1 MSSIKEK
8 FNQISPSEFFYSNRD
23 LAGFSNPTRSLYTA
37 VREFVENA
45 LDACDQ
51 KGILPDVHLTIKAVD
66 PAKSDPKP
74 YILTVKDNGPG
85 IDAEH
90 IPLAFGTVLYGS
102 KFGLKQARGM
112 FGLGATMAILYGQIT
127 TNKPVIVK
135 SSVDGT
141 TQDTFELLLDI
152 QKNKPV
158 IVKHTTKNVARK
170 GLSISICLEGDYS
183 KAGNKIRD
191 YVYETSLITP
201 YASITFDDPK
211 EQKFVHA
218 RFVKEIPPPPTIIRP
233 HPHGIDV
240 ERIRRMIVES
250 QFEIPTIDDAMIKKV
265 RKDLGLSAKNPNFT
279 AIMDKAKK
287 KWKTLPRQ
295 VKVVIALMSFLKMDY
310 EKLIKIKI
318 EDIDMPNNKL
328 FYWDFGD
335 SQTKSVDMDPESVY
349 YKQLTNTVQGEPL
362 TTFLTKR
369 FQRIGPTTAVKFAEF
384 AGFKPEK
391 RMGTL
396 SNQELVNLSDALQKF
411 EDFMAPDS
419 SCLAPLGETPLEKGI
434 KKFFNPDF
442 TAVVQRPASAY
453 SGFPFIIE
461 MGIAYGGDI
470 KSGGPHVYRY
480 ANRIPLLYDEGS
492 DVVLKVVNDTDWG
505 RYKVKGEPPFIIVS
519 HICSTRIPYKTAGK
533 ENVADRPEIERELRL
548 GLQFLSRKLSAYMSK
563 RGQADMAKKRANLYA
578 KYIPLIAEF
587 CTELAGKKKE
597 PNYKKILIDNA
608 TPVESK
614 ESVKEENEIGNN

>member
-66 PAKSDPKP
+66 PDKPDPKP

-135 SSVDGT
+135 SSSDAKI
-141 TQDTFELLLDI
+141 QNQFEILLDI

-158 IVKHTTKNVARK
+158 ILKHTTKDISKK
-170 GLSISICLEGDYS
+170 GLSVSICLEGDYS

-211 EQKFVHA
+211 GNKFSHP
-218 RFVKEIPPPPTIIRP
+218 RFVKDIPPPPTIIRP

-250 QFEIPTIDDAMIKKV
+250 QFEIPTIDDAMIEKV
-265 RKDLGLSAKNPNFT
+265 RKDLGLSKKNLSFT
-279 AIMDKAKK
+279 SIMDKAKK
-287 KWKTLPRQ
+287 KWKNLPRQ
-295 VKVVIALMSFLKMDY
+295 VRVVIALMSFLKMDF
-310 EKLIKIKI
+310 EKLNKIRI
-318 EDIDMPNNKL
+318 EDIDMPNKKL

-335 SQTKSVDMDPESVY
+335 SQSKSVDMDPESQY

-369 FQRIGPTTAVKFAEF
+369 FQRVGPTTAVKFAEF
-384 AGFKPEK
+384 AKLKPEK

-396 SNQELVNLSDALQKF
+396 TNQELVNLSDSLQKF
-411 EDFMAPDS
+411 DDFMAPDS
-419 SCLAPLGETPLEKGI
+419 SCLAPLGAEPLEKGI

-442 TAVVQRPASAY
+442 VAVVQRPASAY

-470 KSGGPHVYRY
+470 KTGGPHVYRY

-492 DVVLKVVNDTDWG
+492 DVVIKVVNDTDWG

-533 ENVADRPEIERELRL
+533 ENVADRQEIERELRL
-548 GLQFLSRKLSAYMSK
+548 ALQFLSRKLSSFMSK
-563 RGQADMAKKRANLYA
+563 RGQAEAAKKRANLYA
-578 KYIPLIAEF
+578 KYIPMIAEF

-597 PNYKKILIDNA
+597 PNYKKMLETEIETETKKA
-608 TPVESK
+608 
-614 ESVKEENEIGNN
+614 VKEEKEIGNK

>member
-66 PAKSDPKP
+66 PDKPDPKP

-127 TNKPVIVK
+127 TNKPVTVK
-135 SSVDGT
+135 SSSDAKI
-141 TQDTFELLLDI
+141 QNQFEILLDI

-158 IVKHTTKNVARK
+158 IVKHTTKEVAKK
-170 GLSISICLEGDYS
+170 GLSVSICLEGDYS

-211 EQKFVHA
+211 GQKFSHP
-218 RFVKEIPPPPTIIRP
+218 RFVKDIPPPPTIIRP

-250 QFEIPTIDDAMIKKV
+250 QFEIPTIDDAMIEKV
-265 RKDLGLSAKNPNFT
+265 RKDLGLSVKKLSFT
-279 AIMDKAKK
+279 SIMEKAKK

-295 VKVVIALMSFLKMDY
+295 VRVVIALMSFLKMDF
-310 EKLIKIKI
+310 EKLNKIRI
-318 EDIDMPNNKL
+318 EDIDMPNKKL

-335 SQTKSVDMDPESVY
+335 SQSKSVDMDPESQY

-369 FQRIGPTTAVKFAEF
+369 FQRVGPTTALKFAAF
-384 AGFKPEK
+384 AKLKPEK

-396 SNQELVNLSDALQKF
+396 TNQELVNLSDALQKF
-411 EDFMAPDS
+411 DDFMAPDS
-419 SCLAPLGETPLEKGI
+419 SCLAPLGAQPLEKGI

-442 TAVVQRPASAY
+442 VAVVQRPASAY

-470 KSGGPHVYRY
+470 KTGGPHVYRY

-492 DVVLKVVNDTDWG
+492 DVVIKVVNDTDWG

-533 ENVADRPEIERELRL
+533 ENVADRQEIERELRL
-548 GLQFLSRKLSAYMSK
+548 ALQFLSRKLSSFMSK
-563 RGQADMAKKRANLYA
+563 RGQAEMAKKRANLYA
-578 KYIPLIAEF
+578 KYIPMIAEF
-587 CTELAGKKKE
+587 CTELSGKKKE
-597 PNYKKILIDNA
+597 PNYKKMLETEIA
-608 TPVESK
+608 TENK
-614 ESVKEENEIGNN
+614 KAVKEENEIGNK

>member
-66 PAKSDPKP
+66 PDKPDPKP

-127 TNKPVIVK
+127 TNKPVTVK
-135 SSVDGT
+135 SSSDGKI
-141 TQDTFELLLDI
+141 QNQFEILLDI

-158 IVKHTTKNVARK
+158 IVKHTTKEISK
-170 GLSISICLEGDYS
+170 TGLTVSICLEGDYS

-211 EQKFVHA
+211 NQKFSHP
-218 RFVKEIPPPPTIIRP
+218 RFVKEIPAPPTIIRP

-250 QFEIPTIDDAMIKKV
+250 QFEIPTIDDAMIEKV
-265 RKDLGLSAKNPNFT
+265 RKDLGLSVKKLSFT
-279 AIMDKAKK
+279 SIMDKAKK

-295 VKVVIALMSFLKMDY
+295 VRVVIALMSFLKMDF
-310 EKLIKIKI
+310 EKLNKIRI
-318 EDIDMPNNKL
+318 EDIDMPNKKL

-335 SQTKSVDMDPESVY
+335 SQSKSVDMDSESQY

-369 FQRIGPTTAVKFAEF
+369 FQRVGPTTALKFAAF
-384 AGFKPEK
+384 AKLKPEK

-396 SNQELVNLSDALQKF
+396 TNQELVNLSDALQKF
-411 EDFMAPDS
+411 DDFMAPDS
-419 SCLAPLGETPLEKGI
+419 SCLAPLGAEPLEKGI

-442 TAVVQRPASAY
+442 VAVVQRPASAY

-492 DVVLKVVNDTDWG
+492 DVVIKVVNDTDWG

-533 ENVADRPEIERELRL
+533 ENVADRQEIERELRL
-548 GLQFLSRKLSAYMSK
+548 ALQFLSRKLSSFMSK
-563 RGQADMAKKRANLYA
+563 RGQAEMAKKRANLYA
-578 KYIPLIAEF
+578 KYIPMIAEF
-587 CTELAGKKKE
+587 CTELSGKKKE
-597 PNYKKILIDNA
+597 PNYKKMLQTEI
-608 TPVESK
+608 ESENK
-614 ESVKEENEIGNN
+614 KAIKEENEIENN

>member
-66 PAKSDPKP
+66 PDKPDPKP

-127 TNKPVIVK
+127 TNKPVTVK
-135 SSVDGT
+135 SCADGQ
-141 TQDTFELLLDI
+141 TQNQFEILLDI

-158 IVKHTTKNVARK
+158 IVKHITKDAAKK
-170 GLSISICLEGDYS
+170 GLSVSICLEGDYS

-211 EQKFVHA
+211 GQKFSHP

-250 QFEIPTIDDAMIKKV
+250 QFEIPTIDDAMIEKV
-265 RKDLGLSAKNPNFT
+265 RKDLGLSKKTLSFT
-279 AIMDKAKK
+279 SIMDKAKK
-287 KWKTLPRQ
+287 KWKNLSRQ
-295 VKVVIALMSFLKMDY
+295 VRVVIALMSFLKMDF
-310 EKLIKIKI
+310 EKLNKIRI
-318 EDIDMPNNKL
+318 EDLDIPNKKL

-335 SQTKSVDMDPESVY
+335 SQSKSVDMDPDSQY

-384 AGFKPEK
+384 AKFKPEK

-396 SNQELVNLSDALQKF
+396 TNQELVNLSDALQKF

-419 SCLAPLGETPLEKGI
+419 SCLAPLGAEPLEKGI

-492 DVVLKVVNDTDWG
+492 DVVLKVVHDTDWG
-505 RYKVKGEPPFIIVS
+505 RYKIKGEPPFIIVS

-533 ENVADRPEIERELRL
+533 ENVADRQEIERELRL
-548 GLQFLSRKLSAYMSK
+548 ALQFLSRKLASFMSK
-563 RGQADMAKKRANLYA
+563 RGQAEMAKKRANLYA
-578 KYIPLIAEF
+578 KYIPMIAEF

-597 PNYKKILIDNA
+597 PNFQKILDAEIA
-608 TPVESK
+608 AQPK
-614 ESVKEENEIGNN
+614 LIPEENNIENK

>member
-66 PAKSDPKP
+66 PEKSDPKP

-127 TNKPVIVK
+127 TNKPVTVK
-135 SSVDGT
+135 SCADGK
-141 TQDTFELLLDI
+141 TQNHFEILLDI

-158 IVKHTTKNVARK
+158 IVKHNTKDASKK
-170 GLSISICLEGDYS
+170 GLSVSICLEGDYS

-211 EQKFVHA
+211 GQKFSHP
-218 RFVKEIPPPPTIIRP
+218 RFVKEIPAPPTIIRP

-250 QFEIPTIDDAMIKKV
+250 QFEIPVIDDAMIEKV
-265 RKDLGLSAKNPNFT
+265 RKDLGLSKKSLSFT
-279 AIMDKAKK
+279 SIMDKAKK
-287 KWKTLPRQ
+287 KWKNLPRQ
-295 VKVVIALMSFLKMDY
+295 VRVVIALMSFLKMDF
-310 EKLIKIKI
+310 EKLNKIRI
-318 EDIDMPNNKL
+318 EDLDIQNKKL

-335 SQTKSVDMDPESVY
+335 SQSKSVDMDPESQY

-384 AGFKPEK
+384 AKFKPEK

-396 SNQELVNLSDALQKF
+396 TNQELVNLSDALQKF
-411 EDFMAPDS
+411 DDFMAPDS
-419 SCLAPLGETPLEKGI
+419 TCLAPLGAEPLEKGI
-434 KKFFNPDF
+434 KKFFNPEF

-492 DVVLKVVNDTDWG
+492 DVVLKVVHDTDWG

-533 ENVADRPEIERELRL
+533 ENVADRQEIERELRL
-548 GLQFLSRKLSAYMSK
+548 ALQFLSRKLASFMSK
-563 RGQADMAKKRANLYA
+563 RGQAEMAKKRANLYA
-578 KYIPLIAEF
+578 KYIPMIAEF

-597 PNYKKILIDNA
+597 PNYQKILEA
-608 TPVESK
+608 EKTVELK
-614 ESVKEENEIGNN
+614 PTKDEDEIEN

>member
-66 PAKSDPKP
+66 PEKSDPKP

-127 TNKPVIVK
+127 TNKPVTVK
-135 SSVDGT
+135 SCADGQ
-141 TQDTFELLLDI
+141 TQNQFEILLDI

-158 IVKHTTKNVARK
+158 IVKHTTKDAAKK
-170 GLSISICLEGDYS
+170 GLSVSICLEGDYS

-211 EQKFVHA
+211 GQKFSHP

-250 QFEIPTIDDAMIKKV
+250 QFEIPTIDDAMIEKV
-265 RKDLGLSAKNPNFT
+265 RKDLGLSKKTLSFT
-279 AIMDKAKK
+279 SIMDKAKK
-287 KWKTLPRQ
+287 KWKNLSRQ
-295 VKVVIALMSFLKMDY
+295 VRVVIALMSFLKMDF
-310 EKLIKIKI
+310 EKLNKIRI
-318 EDIDMPNNKL
+318 EDLDIPNKKL

-335 SQTKSVDMDPESVY
+335 SQSKSVDMDPESQY

-384 AGFKPEK
+384 AKFKPEK

-396 SNQELVNLSDALQKF
+396 TNQELVNLSDALQKF

-419 SCLAPLGETPLEKGI
+419 SCLAPLGAEPLEKGI

-492 DVVLKVVNDTDWG
+492 DVVLKVVHDTDWG
-505 RYKVKGEPPFIIVS
+505 RYKIKGEPPFIIVS

-533 ENVADRPEIERELRL
+533 ENVADRQEIERELRL
-548 GLQFLSRKLSAYMSK
+548 ALQFLSRKLASFMSK
-563 RGQADMAKKRANLYA
+563 RGQAEMAKKRANLYA
-578 KYIPLIAEF
+578 KYIPMIAEF
-587 CTELAGKKKE
+587 CTELSGKKKE
-597 PNYKKILIDNA
+597 PNFQKILDAEKAAQPKLI
-608 TPVESK
+608 P
-614 ESVKEENEIGNN
+614 EENEIENK

>member
-66 PAKSDPKP
+66 PDKPDPKP

-127 TNKPVIVK
+127 TNKPVTVK
-135 SSVDGT
+135 SSSDGKI
-141 TQDTFELLLDI
+141 QNQFEILLDI

-158 IVKHTTKNVARK
+158 IVKHTTKEISK
-170 GLSISICLEGDYS
+170 TGLTVSICLEGDYS

-211 EQKFVHA
+211 GQKFSHP
-218 RFVKEIPPPPTIIRP
+218 RFVKEIPAPPTIIRP

-250 QFEIPTIDDAMIKKV
+250 QFEIPIIDDAMIEKV
-265 RKDLGLSAKNPNFT
+265 RKDLGLSVKKLSFT
-279 AIMDKAKK
+279 SIMDKAKK

-295 VKVVIALMSFLKMDY
+295 VRVVIALMSFLKMDF
-310 EKLIKIKI
+310 EKLNKIRI
-318 EDIDMPNNKL
+318 EDIDMPNKKL

-335 SQTKSVDMDPESVY
+335 SQSKSVDMDSESQY

-369 FQRIGPTTAVKFAEF
+369 FQRVGPTTALKFAAF
-384 AGFKPEK
+384 AKLKPEK

-396 SNQELVNLSDALQKF
+396 TNQELVNLSDALQKF
-411 EDFMAPDS
+411 DDFMAPDS
-419 SCLAPLGETPLEKGI
+419 SCLAPLGAEPLEKGI

-442 TAVVQRPASAY
+442 VAVVQRPASAY

-492 DVVLKVVNDTDWG
+492 DVVIKVVNDTDWG

-533 ENVADRPEIERELRL
+533 ENVADRQEIERELRL
-548 GLQFLSRKLSAYMSK
+548 ALQFLSRKLSSFMSK
-563 RGQADMAKKRANLYA
+563 RGQAEMAKKRANLYA
-578 KYIPLIAEF
+578 KYIPMIAEF
-587 CTELAGKKKE
+587 CTELSGKKKE
-597 PNYKKILIDNA
+597 PNYKKML
-608 TPVESK
+608 ESEIASENK
-614 ESVKEENEIGNN
+614 KAIKEENEIESK

>member
-66 PAKSDPKP
+66 PDKSDPKP

-127 TNKPVIVK
+127 TNKPVVVK
-135 SSVDGT
+135 SSSDGKI
-141 TQDTFELLLDI
+141 QNQFEILLDI

-158 IVKHTTKNVARK
+158 IVKHTTKEISKK
-170 GLSISICLEGDYS
+170 GLSVSICLEGDYS

-211 EQKFVHA
+211 GQKFSHP
-218 RFVKEIPPPPTIIRP
+218 RFVKDIPPPPTIIRP

-250 QFEIPTIDDAMIKKV
+250 QFEIPTIDDAMIEKV
-265 RKDLGLSAKNPNFT
+265 RKDLGLSVKKLSFT
-279 AIMDKAKK
+279 SIMEKAKK

-295 VKVVIALMSFLKMDY
+295 VRVVIALMSFLKMDF
-310 EKLIKIKI
+310 EKLNKIRI
-318 EDIDMPNNKL
+318 EDIDMPNKKL

-335 SQTKSVDMDPESVY
+335 SQSKFVEMDPESQY

-369 FQRIGPTTAVKFAEF
+369 FQRVGPTTAIKFAEF
-384 AGFKPEK
+384 AKLKPEK

-396 SNQELVNLSDALQKF
+396 TNQELVNLSDALQKF

-419 SCLAPLGETPLEKGI
+419 SCLAPLGAEPLEKGI

-492 DVVLKVVNDTDWG
+492 DVVIKVVNDTDWG

-533 ENVADRPEIERELRL
+533 ENVADRQEIERELRL
-548 GLQFLSRKLSAYMSK
+548 ALQFLSRKLASFMSK
-563 RGQADMAKKRANLYA
+563 RGQAEMAKKRANMYA

-597 PNYKKILIDNA
+597 PNFQKILDA
-608 TPVESK
+608 EKASQPK
-614 ESVKEENEIGNN
+614 LVKEENEIENK

>member
-66 PAKSDPKP
+66 PDKPDPKP

-127 TNKPVIVK
+127 TNKPVTVK
-135 SSVDGT
+135 SSVDGA

-158 IVKHTTKNVARK
+158 IVKHTTKEVSK
-170 GLSISICLEGDYS
+170 QGLSVSICLEGDYS

-211 EQKFVHA
+211 DQKFSHP

-250 QFEIPTIDDAMIKKV
+250 QFEIPTIDDAMIEKV
-265 RKDLGLSAKNPNFT
+265 RKDLGLSVKNLSFT

-295 VKVVIALMSFLKMDY
+295 VRVVIALMSFLKMDF
-310 EKLIKIKI
+310 EKLNKIRI

-335 SQTKSVDMDPESVY
+335 SQSKSVDMDPESQY

-396 SNQELVNLSDALQKF
+396 SNQELVNLSDSLQKF

-419 SCLAPLGETPLEKGI
+419 SCLAPLGEDPLEKGI

-442 TAVVQRPASAY
+442 TAVVQRSASAY

-548 GLQFLSRKLSAYMSK
+548 GLQLLSRKLAAYMSK

-578 KYIPLIAEF
+578 KYLPQIAEF

-597 PNYKKILIDNA
+597 PNYKKLLEENA
-608 TPVESK
+608 VESK
-614 ESVKEENEIGNN
+614 QSVEGENEIGNK

>member
-1 MSSIKEK
+1 MSAIKEK

-66 PAKSDPKP
+66 PDKPDPKP

-135 SSVDGT
+135 SSSDAKI
-141 TQDTFELLLDI
+141 QNQFEILLDI

-158 IVKHTTKNVARK
+158 IVKHTTKEVARK
-170 GLSISICLEGDYS
+170 GLSVSICLEGDYS

-211 EQKFVHA
+211 GQKFSHP
-218 RFVKEIPPPPTIIRP
+218 RFVKDIPPPPTIIRP

-250 QFEIPTIDDAMIKKV
+250 QFEIPTIDDAMIEKV
-265 RKDLGLSAKNPNFT
+265 RKDLGLSVQKLSFT
-279 AIMDKAKK
+279 SIMEKAKK
-287 KWKTLPRQ
+287 KWKNLPRQ
-295 VKVVIALMSFLKMDY
+295 VRVVIALMSFLKMDF
-310 EKLIKIKI
+310 EKLNKIKI
-318 EDIDMPNNKL
+318 EDIDMPNKKL

-335 SQTKSVDMDPESVY
+335 SQSKSVDMDPESEY

-384 AGFKPEK
+384 AKFKPEK

-396 SNQELVNLSDALQKF
+396 TNQELVNLSDALQKF

-419 SCLAPLGETPLEKGI
+419 SCLAPLGAEPLEKGI

-442 TAVVQRPASAY
+442 VAVVQRPASAY

-505 RYKVKGEPPFIIVS
+505 RYKIKGEPPFIIVS

-533 ENVADRPEIERELRL
+533 ENVADRQEIERELRL
-548 GLQFLSRKLSAYMSK
+548 ALQFLSRKLSSFMSK
-563 RGQADMAKKRANLYA
+563 RGQAEMAKKRANLYA
-578 KYIPLIAEF
+578 KYIPMIAEF
-587 CTELAGKKKE
+587 CTELSGKKKE
-597 PNYKKILIDNA
+597 PNYKKMLQTEI
-608 TPVESK
+608 ESENK
-614 ESVKEENEIGNN
+614 KAIKEENEIENN

>member
-66 PAKSDPKP
+66 PEKSDPKP

-90 IPLAFGTVLYGS
+90 IPPAFGTVLYGS

-127 TNKPVIVK
+127 TNKPVTVK
-135 SSVDGT
+135 SCADGKI
-141 TQDTFELLLDI
+141 QNQFEILLDI

-158 IVKHTTKNVARK
+158 IVKHTTKEVSK
-170 GLSISICLEGDYS
+170 TGLSVSICLEGDYS
-183 KAGNKIRD
+183 KAGIKIRD
-191 YVYETSLITP
+191 YVYQTSLITP

-211 EQKFVHA
+211 GQKFSHP
-218 RFVKEIPPPPTIIRP
+218 RFVKNIPSPPTIIRP
-233 HPHGIDV
+233 HPHGVDV

-250 QFEIPTIDDAMIKKV
+250 QFEIPTIDDAMIEKV
-265 RKDLGLSAKNPNFT
+265 RKDLGLSKKKLSFT
-279 AIMDKAKK
+279 SIMEKAEK
-287 KWKTLPRQ
+287 KWKNLSRQ
-295 VKVVIALMSFLKMDY
+295 VRVVIALMSFLKMDF
-310 EKLIKIKI
+310 EKLNKIKI
-318 EDIDMPNNKL
+318 EDLDIPNKKL

-335 SQTKSVDMDPESVY
+335 SQSKTIDMDPESQY

-384 AGFKPEK
+384 AKFKPEK

-396 SNQELVNLSDALQKF
+396 SNQELVILSDALQTF

-419 SCLAPLGETPLEKGI
+419 SCLAPLGAEPLEKGI

-492 DVVLKVVNDTDWG
+492 DVVLKVVHDTDWG
-505 RYKVKGEPPFIIVS
+505 RYKIKGEPPFIIVS

-533 ENVADRPEIERELRL
+533 ENVADREEIERELRL
-548 GLQFLSRKLSAYMSK
+548 ALQFLSRKLASFMSK
-563 RGQADMAKKRANLYA
+563 RGQAEMAKKRANLYA
-578 KYIPLIAEF
+578 KYIPMIAEF
-587 CTELAGKKKE
+587 CTELSGNKKE
-597 PNYKKILIDNA
+597 PNFQKILDAEKAAQPKLI
-608 TPVESK
+608 P
-614 ESVKEENEIGNN
+614 EENKIENK

>member
-66 PAKSDPKP
+66 PDKPDPKP

-135 SSVDGT
+135 SSADGKI
-141 TQDTFELLLDI
+141 QNQFEILLDI

-158 IVKHTTKNVARK
+158 IVKHTTKEVARK
-170 GLSISICLEGDYS
+170 GLSVSICLEGDYS

-211 EQKFVHA
+211 GQKFSHP
-218 RFVKEIPPPPTIIRP
+218 RFVKDIPPPPTIIRP

-250 QFEIPTIDDAMIKKV
+250 QFEIPTIDDAMIEKV
-265 RKDLGLSAKNPNFT
+265 RKDLGLSVKKLSFT
-279 AIMDKAKK
+279 SIMEKAKK
-287 KWKTLPRQ
+287 KWKNLPRQ
-295 VKVVIALMSFLKMDY
+295 VRVVIALMSFLKMDF
-310 EKLIKIKI
+310 EKLNKIKI
-318 EDIDMPNNKL
+318 EDIDMPNKKL

-335 SQTKSVDMDPESVY
+335 SQSKSVDMDPESQY

-369 FQRIGPTTAVKFAEF
+369 FQRVGPTTAVKFAAF
-384 AGFKPEK
+384 AKLKPEK

-396 SNQELVNLSDALQKF
+396 TNQELVNLSDALQKF
-411 EDFMAPDS
+411 DDFMAPDS
-419 SCLAPLGETPLEKGI
+419 SCLAPLGAEPLEKGI

-442 TAVVQRPASAY
+442 VAVVQRPASAY

-470 KSGGPHVYRY
+470 KTGGPHVYRY

-492 DVVLKVVNDTDWG
+492 DVVIKVVNDTDWG

-533 ENVADRPEIERELRL
+533 ENVADRQEIERELRL
-548 GLQFLSRKLSAYMSK
+548 ALQFLSRKLSSFMSK
-563 RGQADMAKKRANLYA
+563 RGQAEMAKKRANLYA
-578 KYIPLIAEF
+578 KYIPMIAEF
-587 CTELAGKKKE
+587 CTELSGKKKE
-597 PNYKKILIDNA
+597 PNYKKMLETEIA
-608 TPVESK
+608 SETK
-614 ESVKEENEIGNN
+614 KAVKEENEIGNK

>member
-51 KGILPDVHLTIKAVD
+51 KGILPDVHLTIKAVEPD
-66 PAKSDPKP
+66 KPDPKP

-127 TNKPVIVK
+127 TNKPVTVK
-135 SSVDGT
+135 SSSDAKI
-141 TQDTFELLLDI
+141 QNQFEILLDI

-158 IVKHTTKNVARK
+158 IVKHTTKEVAKK
-170 GLSISICLEGDYS
+170 GLSVSICLEGDYS

-211 EQKFVHA
+211 GQKFSHP
-218 RFVKEIPPPPTIIRP
+218 RFVKDIPPPPTIIRP

-250 QFEIPTIDDAMIKKV
+250 QFEIPTIDDAMIEKV
-265 RKDLGLSAKNPNFT
+265 RKDLGLSVKKLSFT
-279 AIMDKAKK
+279 SIMEKAKK

-295 VKVVIALMSFLKMDY
+295 VRVVIALMSFLKMDF
-310 EKLIKIKI
+310 EKLNKIRI
-318 EDIDMPNNKL
+318 EDIDMPNKKL

-335 SQTKSVDMDPESVY
+335 SQSKSVDMDPESQY

-369 FQRIGPTTAVKFAEF
+369 FQRVGPTTAVKFANF
-384 AGFKPEK
+384 AKLKPEK

-396 SNQELVNLSDALQKF
+396 TNQELVNLSDSLQKF

-419 SCLAPLGETPLEKGI
+419 SCLAPLGAEPLEKGI

-442 TAVVQRPASAY
+442 VAVVQRPASAY

-470 KSGGPHVYRY
+470 KTGGPHVYRY

-492 DVVLKVVNDTDWG
+492 DVVIKVVNDTDWG

-533 ENVADRPEIERELRL
+533 ENVADRQEIERELRL
-548 GLQFLSRKLSAYMSK
+548 ALQFLSRKLSSFMSK
-563 RGQADMAKKRANLYA
+563 RGQAEMAKKRANLYA
-578 KYIPLIAEF
+578 KYIPMIAEF
-587 CTELAGKKKE
+587 CTELSGKKKE
-597 PNYKKILIDNA
+597 PNYKKMLETEIA
-608 TPVESK
+608 TENK
-614 ESVKEENEIGNN
+614 KAVKEENNIGN

>member
-51 KGILPDVHLTIKAVD
+51 KGILPDVHLIIKAVD
-66 PAKSDPKP
+66 PDKPDPKP

-135 SSVDGT
+135 SSADGKI
-141 TQDTFELLLDI
+141 QNQFEILLDI

-158 IVKHTTKNVARK
+158 IVKHNTKEITKK
-170 GLSISICLEGDYS
+170 GLSVSICLEGDYS

-211 EQKFVHA
+211 GQKFSHP
-218 RFVKEIPPPPTIIRP
+218 RFVKDIPPPPTIIRP

-250 QFEIPTIDDAMIKKV
+250 QFEIPTIDDAMIEKV
-265 RKDLGLSAKNPNFT
+265 RKDLGLSVKKLSFT
-279 AIMDKAKK
+279 SIMEKAKK
-287 KWKTLPRQ
+287 KWKNLPRQ
-295 VKVVIALMSFLKMDY
+295 VRVVIALMSFLKMDF
-310 EKLIKIKI
+310 EKLNKIKI
-318 EDIDMPNNKL
+318 EDIDMPNKKL

-335 SQTKSVDMDPESVY
+335 SQSKSVDMDPESQY

-369 FQRIGPTTAVKFAEF
+369 FQRVGPTTAVKFAAF
-384 AGFKPEK
+384 AKLKPEK

-396 SNQELVNLSDALQKF
+396 TNQELVNLSDALQKF

-419 SCLAPLGETPLEKGI
+419 SCLAPLGAEPLEKGI

-442 TAVVQRPASAY
+442 VAVVQRPASAY

-470 KSGGPHVYRY
+470 KTGGPHVYRY

-492 DVVLKVVNDTDWG
+492 DVVIKVVNDTDWG

-533 ENVADRPEIERELRL
+533 ENVADRQEIERELRL
-548 GLQFLSRKLSAYMSK
+548 ALQFLSRKLSSFMSK
-563 RGQADMAKKRANLYA
+563 RGQAEMAKKRANLYA
-578 KYIPLIAEF
+578 KYIPMIAEF
-587 CTELAGKKKE
+587 CTELSGKKKE
-597 PNYKKILIDNA
+597 PNYKKMLETEIASENKKA
-608 TPVESK
+608 
-614 ESVKEENEIGNN
+614 VKEENEIESN

>member
-66 PAKSDPKP
+66 PEKSDPKP

-135 SSVDGT
+135 SSVDGKS
-141 TQDTFELLLDI
+141 QDMFELLLDI

-158 IVKHTTKNVARK
+158 IVKHTAKEVAKK
-170 GLSISICLEGDYS
+170 GLSVSICLEGDYS

-211 EQKFVHA
+211 GQKFSHP
-218 RFVKEIPPPPTIIRP
+218 RFVKDIPPPPTIIRP

-250 QFEIPTIDDAMIKKV
+250 QFEIPSIDDAMIEKV
-265 RKDLGLSAKNPNFT
+265 RKDLGLSKKNLSFT
-279 AIMDKAKK
+279 TIMEKAKK

-295 VKVVIALMSFLKMDY
+295 VRIVIALMSFLKMDF
-310 EKLIKIKI
+310 EKLNKIKI
-318 EDIDMPNNKL
+318 EDIDIPNKKL

-335 SQTKSVDMDPESVY
+335 SQSKSVDMNAESQY

-369 FQRIGPTTAVKFAEF
+369 FQRIGPTTAIKFAEF

-391 RMGTL
+391 RMGAMT
-396 SNQELVNLSDALQKF
+396 NQELVNLSDSLQKF
-411 EDFMAPDS
+411 EDFLAPDP
-419 SCLAPLGETPLEKGI
+419 SCLAPLGEEPLEKGI
-434 KKFFNPDF
+434 RKFFNPDF

-461 MGIAYGGDI
+461 MGIAYGGEI
-470 KSGGPHVYRY
+470 KTGGPHVYRY

-492 DVVLKVVNDTDWG
+492 DVVLKVSNDTDWG
-505 RYKVKGEPPFIIVS
+505 RYKIKGEPPFIIVS

-548 GLQFLSRKLSAYMSK
+548 ALQYLSRKLAAYMSK
-563 RGQADMAKKRANLYA
+563 RGQAEMAKKRANLYA

-597 PNYKKILIDNA
+597 PNYKKILQEEHAI
-608 TPVESK
+608 ESIK
-614 ESVKEENEIGNN
+614 PVKEENELEN

>member
-37 VREFVENA
+37 VRELVENA

-51 KGILPDVHLTIKAVD
+51 KGILPDVHLIIKAVD
-66 PAKSDPKP
+66 PEKPDPKP

-85 IDAEH
+85 IDSKYV
-90 IPLAFGTVLYGS
+90 PLAFGTILYGS

-135 SSVDGT
+135 SSTDGKI
-141 TQDTFELLLDI
+141 QDEFEILLDI
-152 QKNKPV
+152 QKNKPI
-158 IVKHTTKNVARK
+158 IVKHKTKEISK
-170 GLSISICLEGDYS
+170 QGLSVSICLEGDYS
-183 KAGNKIRD
+183 KAGTKIRD

-201 YASITFDDPK
+201 YATITFDDPK
-211 EQKFVHA
+211 GEKFHHP
-218 RFVKEIPPPPTIIRP
+218 RFVKDIPPPPTIIRP

-250 QFEIPTIDDAMIKKV
+250 QFEIPNIDDAMIEKV
-265 RKDLGLSAKNPNFT
+265 RKDLGLSKKNLSFT
-279 AIMDKAKK
+279 GIMEKVRKK
-287 KWKTLPRQ
+287 GKSLPRQ
-295 VKVVIALMSFLKMDY
+295 TRVVISLMSFLKMDF
-310 EKLIKIKI
+310 EKLNKIRI
-318 EDIDMPNNKL
+318 EEIDVPNKKL

-335 SQTKSVDMDPESVY
+335 SQSKSVDMDPESQY
-349 YKQLTNTVQGEPL
+349 YNQLTHTVQGEPL

-369 FQRIGPTTAVKFAEF
+369 FQRIGPTTAIKFAEF
-384 AGFKPEK
+384 AKFKPEK
-391 RMGTL
+391 RVGTMT
-396 SNQELVNLSDALQKF
+396 NQELVHLSNSLQKF

-419 SCLAPLGETPLEKGI
+419 SCLAPLGAEPLEKGI

-461 MGIAYGGDI
+461 MGIAYGGEI
-470 KSGGPHVYRY
+470 KSGGPHVYRF

-492 DVVLKVVNDTDWG
+492 DVVLKVVNDADWG
-505 RYKVKGEPPFIIVS
+505 RYKVKGDPPFVIVS

-548 GLQFLSRKLSAYMSK
+548 ALQLLSRKLAAYMSK
-563 RGQADMAKKRANLYA
+563 RGQAEMAKKRSNLYA
-578 KYIPLIAEF
+578 KYIPMIAEF

-597 PNYKKILIDNA
+597 PNYKKMLEEVNPI
-608 TPVESK
+608 ESK
-614 ESVKEENEIGNN
+614 KTVEEEKPIENK

>member
-66 PAKSDPKP
+66 PDKPDPKP

-127 TNKPVIVK
+127 TNKPVTVK
-135 SSVDGT
+135 SSSDAKI
-141 TQDTFELLLDI
+141 QNQFEILLDI

-158 IVKHTTKNVARK
+158 IVKHTTKEVAKK
-170 GLSISICLEGDYS
+170 GLSVSICLEGDYS

-211 EQKFVHA
+211 GQKFSHP
-218 RFVKEIPPPPTIIRP
+218 RFVKDIPPPPTIIRP

-250 QFEIPTIDDAMIKKV
+250 QFEIPTIDDAMIEKV
-265 RKDLGLSAKNPNFT
+265 RKDLGLSVKKLSFT
-279 AIMDKAKK
+279 SIMEKAKK

-295 VKVVIALMSFLKMDY
+295 VRVVIALMSFLKMDF
-310 EKLIKIKI
+310 EKLNKIRI
-318 EDIDMPNNKL
+318 EDIDMPNKKL

-335 SQTKSVDMDPESVY
+335 SQSKSVDMDPESQY

-369 FQRIGPTTAVKFAEF
+369 FQRVGPTTALKFAAF
-384 AGFKPEK
+384 AKIKPEK

-396 SNQELVNLSDALQKF
+396 TNQELVNLSDALQKF
-411 EDFMAPDS
+411 DDFMAPDS
-419 SCLAPLGETPLEKGI
+419 SCLAPLGAQPLEKGI

-442 TAVVQRPASAY
+442 VAVVQRPASAY

-470 KSGGPHVYRY
+470 KTGGPHVYRY

-492 DVVLKVVNDTDWG
+492 DVVIKVVNDTDWG

-533 ENVADRPEIERELRL
+533 ENVADRQEIERELRL
-548 GLQFLSRKLSAYMSK
+548 ALQFLSRKLSSFMSK
-563 RGQADMAKKRANLYA
+563 RGQAEMAKKRANLYA
-578 KYIPLIAEF
+578 KYIPMIAEF
-587 CTELAGKKKE
+587 CTELSGKKKE
-597 PNYKKILIDNA
+597 PNYKKMLETEIA
-608 TPVESK
+608 TENK
-614 ESVKEENEIGNN
+614 KAVKEENEIGNK

>member
-1 MSSIKEK
+1 MSAIKEK

-66 PAKSDPKP
+66 PDKPDPKP

-135 SSVDGT
+135 SSSDGKI
-141 TQDTFELLLDI
+141 QNQFEILLDI

-158 IVKHTTKNVARK
+158 IVKHTTKEVAK
-170 GLSISICLEGDYS
+170 TGLTVSICLEGDYS

-211 EQKFVHA
+211 EQKFAHP

-250 QFEIPTIDDAMIKKV
+250 QFEIPTIDDAMIEKV
-265 RKDLGLSAKNPNFT
+265 RKDLGLSVKKLSFT
-279 AIMDKAKK
+279 SIMEKAKK
-287 KWKTLPRQ
+287 KWKNLPRQ
-295 VKVVIALMSFLKMDY
+295 VRVVIALMSFLKMDF
-310 EKLIKIKI
+310 EKLNKIQI
-318 EDIDMPNNKL
+318 EDIDMPNKKL

-335 SQTKSVDMDPESVY
+335 SQSKSVDMDPESMY

-384 AGFKPEK
+384 AKFKPEK

-396 SNQELVNLSDALQKF
+396 TNQELVNLSDALQKF

-419 SCLAPLGETPLEKGI
+419 SCLAPLGAEPLEKGI

-442 TAVVQRPASAY
+442 VAVVQRPASAY

-533 ENVADRPEIERELRL
+533 ENVADRQEIERELRL
-548 GLQFLSRKLSAYMSK
+548 ALQFLSRKLSSFMSK
-563 RGQADMAKKRANLYA
+563 RGQAEMAKKRANLYA
-578 KYIPLIAEF
+578 KYIPMIAEF
-587 CTELAGKKKE
+587 CTELSGKKKE
-597 PNYKKILIDNA
+597 PNYKKMLQTEIASENKKAL
-608 TPVESK
+608 
-614 ESVKEENEIGNN
+614 KEENEIESN

>member
-66 PAKSDPKP
+66 PDKPDPKP

-127 TNKPVIVK
+127 TNKPVTVK
-135 SSVDGT
+135 SSSDAKI
-141 TQDTFELLLDI
+141 QNQFEILLDI

-158 IVKHTTKNVARK
+158 IVKHTTKEVAKK
-170 GLSISICLEGDYS
+170 GLSVSICLEGDYS

-211 EQKFVHA
+211 GQKFSHP
-218 RFVKEIPPPPTIIRP
+218 RFVKDIPPPPTIIRP

-250 QFEIPTIDDAMIKKV
+250 QFEIPTIDDAMIEKV
-265 RKDLGLSAKNPNFT
+265 RKDLGLSVKKLSFT
-279 AIMDKAKK
+279 SIMEKAKK

-295 VKVVIALMSFLKMDY
+295 VRVVIALMSFLKMDF
-310 EKLIKIKI
+310 EKLNKIRI
-318 EDIDMPNNKL
+318 EDIDMPNKKL

-335 SQTKSVDMDPESVY
+335 SQSKSVDMDPESQY

-369 FQRIGPTTAVKFAEF
+369 FQRVGPTTALKFAAF
-384 AGFKPEK
+384 AKIKPEK

-396 SNQELVNLSDALQKF
+396 TNQELVNLSDALQKF
-411 EDFMAPDS
+411 DDFMAPDS
-419 SCLAPLGETPLEKGI
+419 SCLAPLGAEPLEKGI

-442 TAVVQRPASAY
+442 VAVVQRPASAY

-470 KSGGPHVYRY
+470 KTGGPHVYRY

-492 DVVLKVVNDTDWG
+492 DVVIKVVNDTDWG

-533 ENVADRPEIERELRL
+533 ENVADRQEIERELRL
-548 GLQFLSRKLSAYMSK
+548 ALQFLSRKLSSFMSK
-563 RGQADMAKKRANLYA
+563 RGQAEMAKKRANLYA
-578 KYIPLIAEF
+578 KYIPMIAEF
-587 CTELAGKKKE
+587 CTELSGKKKE
-597 PNYKKILIDNA
+597 PNYKKMLETEIA
-608 TPVESK
+608 TENK
-614 ESVKEENEIGNN
+614 KAVKEENEIGNK

>member
-66 PAKSDPKP
+66 PEKSDPKP

-90 IPLAFGTVLYGS
+90 IPPAFGTVLYGS

-127 TNKPVIVK
+127 TNKPVTVK
-135 SSVDGT
+135 SCADGKI
-141 TQDTFELLLDI
+141 QNQFEILLDI

-158 IVKHTTKNVARK
+158 IVKHTTKEVSK
-170 GLSISICLEGDYS
+170 TGLSVSICLEGDYS
-183 KAGNKIRD
+183 KAGIKIRD
-191 YVYETSLITP
+191 YVYQTSLITP

-211 EQKFVHA
+211 GQKFSHP
-218 RFVKEIPPPPTIIRP
+218 RFVKNIPLPPTIIRP
-233 HPHGIDV
+233 HPHGVDV

-250 QFEIPTIDDAMIKKV
+250 QFEIPTIDDAMIEKV
-265 RKDLGLSAKNPNFT
+265 RKDLGLSKKNLSFT
-279 AIMDKAKK
+279 SIMEKAEK
-287 KWKTLPRQ
+287 KWKNLSRQ
-295 VKVVIALMSFLKMDY
+295 VRVVIALMSFLKMDF
-310 EKLIKIKI
+310 EKLNKIKI
-318 EDIDMPNNKL
+318 EDLDIPNKKL

-335 SQTKSVDMDPESVY
+335 SQSKTVDMDPESQY

-384 AGFKPEK
+384 AKFKPEK

-396 SNQELVNLSDALQKF
+396 SNQELVILSDALQTF

-419 SCLAPLGETPLEKGI
+419 SCLAPLGAEPLEKGI

-442 TAVVQRPASAY
+442 TAVVQRQASAY
-453 SGFPFIIE
+453 SGFPFIVE

-492 DVVLKVVNDTDWG
+492 DVVLKVVHDTDWG
-505 RYKVKGEPPFIIVS
+505 RYKIKGEPPFIIVS

-533 ENVADRPEIERELRL
+533 ENVADREEIERELRL
-548 GLQFLSRKLSAYMSK
+548 ALQFLSRKLASFMSK
-563 RGQADMAKKRANLYA
+563 RGQAEMAKKRANLYA
-578 KYIPLIAEF
+578 KYIPMIAEF

-597 PNYKKILIDNA
+597 PNYQKILDAEKAAQPKLI
-608 TPVESK
+608 P
-614 ESVKEENEIGNN
+614 EENKIENK

>member
-1 MSSIKEK
+1 MSAIKEK

-66 PAKSDPKP
+66 PDKPDPKP

-135 SSVDGT
+135 SSSDGKI
-141 TQDTFELLLDI
+141 QNQFEILLDI

-158 IVKHTTKNVARK
+158 IVKHTTKEVAK
-170 GLSISICLEGDYS
+170 TGLTVSICLEGDYS

-211 EQKFVHA
+211 EQKFSHP

-250 QFEIPTIDDAMIKKV
+250 QFEIPTIDDAMIEKV
-265 RKDLGLSAKNPNFT
+265 RKDLGLSVKKLSFT
-279 AIMDKAKK
+279 SIMDKAKK
-287 KWKTLPRQ
+287 KWKNLPRQ
-295 VKVVIALMSFLKMDY
+295 VRVVIALMSFLKMDF
-310 EKLIKIKI
+310 EKLNKIQI
-318 EDIDMPNNKL
+318 EDIDMPNKKL

-335 SQTKSVDMDPESVY
+335 SQSKSVDMDPESMY

-384 AGFKPEK
+384 AKFKPEK

-396 SNQELVNLSDALQKF
+396 TNQELVNLSDALQKF

-419 SCLAPLGETPLEKGI
+419 SCLAPLGAEPLEKGI

-442 TAVVQRPASAY
+442 VAVVQRPASAY

-533 ENVADRPEIERELRL
+533 ENVADRQEIERELRL
-548 GLQFLSRKLSAYMSK
+548 ALQFLSRKLSSFMSK
-563 RGQADMAKKRANLYA
+563 RGQAEMAKKRANLYA
-578 KYIPLIAEF
+578 KYIPMIAEF
-587 CTELAGKKKE
+587 CTELSGKKKE
-597 PNYKKILIDNA
+597 PNYKKMLQTEIASENKKAL
-608 TPVESK
+608 
-614 ESVKEENEIGNN
+614 KEENEIESK

>member
-66 PAKSDPKP
+66 PDKPDPKP

-127 TNKPVIVK
+127 TNKPVTVK
-135 SSVDGT
+135 SSSDAKI
-141 TQDTFELLLDI
+141 QNQFEILLDI

-158 IVKHTTKNVARK
+158 IVKHTTKEASKK
-170 GLSISICLEGDYS
+170 GLSVSICLEGDYS

-211 EQKFVHA
+211 GQKFSHP

-250 QFEIPTIDDAMIKKV
+250 QFEIPTIDDAMIEKV
-265 RKDLGLSAKNPNFT
+265 RKDLGLSKKTLSFT
-279 AIMDKAKK
+279 SIMDKAKK
-287 KWKTLPRQ
+287 KWKNLSRQ
-295 VKVVIALMSFLKMDY
+295 VRVVIALMSFLKMDF
-310 EKLIKIKI
+310 EKLNKIRI
-318 EDIDMPNNKL
+318 EDLDIPNKKL

-335 SQTKSVDMDPESVY
+335 SQSKSVDMDPDSQY

-384 AGFKPEK
+384 AKFKPEK

-396 SNQELVNLSDALQKF
+396 TNQELVNLSDALQKF

-419 SCLAPLGETPLEKGI
+419 SCLAPLGAEPLEKGI

-492 DVVLKVVNDTDWG
+492 DVVLKVVHDTDWG
-505 RYKVKGEPPFIIVS
+505 RYKIKGEPPFIIVS

-533 ENVADRPEIERELRL
+533 ENVADRQEIERELRL
-548 GLQFLSRKLSAYMSK
+548 ALQFLSRKLASFMSK
-563 RGQADMAKKRANLYA
+563 RGQAEMAKKRANLYA
-578 KYIPLIAEF
+578 KYIPMIAEF
-587 CTELAGKKKE
+587 CTELSGKKKE
-597 PNYKKILIDNA
+597 PNFQKILDAEKAAQPKLI
-608 TPVESK
+608 P
-614 ESVKEENEIGNN
+614 EENEIENK

>member
-1 MSSIKEK
+1 MSFKEK

-51 KGILPDVHLTIKAVD
+51 KGILPDVHLSITAVD
-66 PAKSDPKP
+66 PEKADPKP

-85 IDAEH
+85 VDAEH

-127 TNKPVIVK
+127 TNKPVTVK
-135 SSVDGT
+135 SCTDGQ
-141 TQDTFELLLDI
+141 TQDLFEILLDI
-152 QKNKPV
+152 EKNKPI
-158 IVKHTTKNVARK
+158 IVKHTTKNASK
-170 GLSISICLEGDYS
+170 NGLSVSVHLEGDYS

-211 EQKFVHA
+211 GERFSHP
-218 RFVKEIPPPPTIIRP
+218 RFVKDIPSPPTIIRP
-233 HPHGIDV
+233 HPHGVDV

-250 QFEIPTIDDAMIKKV
+250 KFEIPTIDDPMIDKIK
-265 RKDLGLSAKNPNFT
+265 KDLGLSKLNPSFT
-279 AIMDKAKK
+279 DIMKKADK
-287 KWKTLPRQ
+287 KWKTLSRQ
-295 VKVVIALMSFLKMDY
+295 VRVVVALISILEMDFV
-310 EKLIKIKI
+310 KLNKIRI
-318 EDIDMPNNKL
+318 ESIDVPNNKL
-328 FYWDFGD
+328 SYWDFGD
-335 SQTKSVDMDPESVY
+335 SQSKSIDMDSANPY
-349 YKQLTNTVQGEPL
+349 YKQITNTVQGEPL
-362 TTFLTKR
+362 NTFLTKR
-369 FQRIGPTTAVKFAEF
+369 FQRVGPTTAVKFAEF

-391 RMGTL
+391 RMGTMT
-396 SNQELVNLSDALQKF
+396 NQELVNLSDALQKYD
-411 EDFMAPDS
+411 DFMAPDS
-419 SCLAPLGETPLEKGI
+419 TCLAPLGEAPLEKGI

-442 TAVVQRPASAY
+442 AAVVQRPASAY

-470 KSGGPHVYRY
+470 KAGGPHVYRY

-492 DVVLKVVNDTDWG
+492 DVVLKVVRDTDWG

-533 ENVADRPEIERELRL
+533 ENVADRQEIERELRL
-548 GLQFLSRKLSAYMSK
+548 ALQYLSRKLSAYMSK
-563 RGQADMAKKRANLYA
+563 RGQAEMAKKRANLYA

-587 CTELAGKKKE
+587 CTELAGKSKE
-597 PNYKKILIDNA
+597 PDYKKILDEESIN
-608 TPVESK
+608 ESK
-614 ESVKEENEIGNN
+614 PTTEEKPIENK

>member
-66 PAKSDPKP
+66 PDKPDPKP

-127 TNKPVIVK
+127 TNKPVTVK
-135 SSVDGT
+135 SSSDGKI
-141 TQDTFELLLDI
+141 QNQFEILLDI

-158 IVKHTTKNVARK
+158 IVKHTTKEISK
-170 GLSISICLEGDYS
+170 TGLTVSICLEGDYS

-211 EQKFVHA
+211 NQKFSHP
-218 RFVKEIPPPPTIIRP
+218 RFVKEIPAPPTIIRP

-250 QFEIPTIDDAMIKKV
+250 QFEIPIIDDAMIEKV
-265 RKDLGLSAKNPNFT
+265 RKDLGLSVKKLSFT
-279 AIMDKAKK
+279 SIMDKAKK

-295 VKVVIALMSFLKMDY
+295 VRVVIALMSFLKMDF
-310 EKLIKIKI
+310 EKLNKIRI
-318 EDIDMPNNKL
+318 EDIDMPNKKL

-335 SQTKSVDMDPESVY
+335 SQSKSVDMDSESQY

-369 FQRIGPTTAVKFAEF
+369 FQRVGPTTALKFAAF
-384 AGFKPEK
+384 AKLKPEK

-396 SNQELVNLSDALQKF
+396 TNQELVNLSDALQKF
-411 EDFMAPDS
+411 DDFMAPDS
-419 SCLAPLGETPLEKGI
+419 SCLAPLGAEPLEKGI

-442 TAVVQRPASAY
+442 VAVVQRPASAY

-492 DVVLKVVNDTDWG
+492 DVVIKVVNDTDWG

-533 ENVADRPEIERELRL
+533 ENVADRQEIERELRL
-548 GLQFLSRKLSAYMSK
+548 ALQFLSRKLSSFMSK
-563 RGQADMAKKRANLYA
+563 RGQAEMAKKRANLYA
-578 KYIPLIAEF
+578 KYIPMIAEF
-587 CTELAGKKKE
+587 CTELSGKKKE
-597 PNYKKILIDNA
+597 PNYKKMLETEIETENKKA
-608 TPVESK
+608 
-614 ESVKEENEIGNN
+614 VKEENEIESN

>member
-51 KGILPDVHLTIKAVD
+51 KGILPDVHLIIKAVD
-66 PAKSDPKP
+66 PDKPDPKP

-135 SSVDGT
+135 SSADGKI
-141 TQDTFELLLDI
+141 QNQFEILLDI

-158 IVKHTTKNVARK
+158 IVKHTTKEITKK
-170 GLSISICLEGDYS
+170 GLSVSICLEGDYS

-211 EQKFVHA
+211 GQKFSHP
-218 RFVKEIPPPPTIIRP
+218 RFVKDIPPPPTIIRP

-250 QFEIPTIDDAMIKKV
+250 QFEIPTIDDAMIEKV
-265 RKDLGLSAKNPNFT
+265 RKDLGLSVKKLSFT
-279 AIMDKAKK
+279 SIMEKAKK
-287 KWKTLPRQ
+287 KWKNLPRQ
-295 VKVVIALMSFLKMDY
+295 VRVVIALMSFLKMDF
-310 EKLIKIKI
+310 EKLNKIKI
-318 EDIDMPNNKL
+318 EDIDMPNKKL

-335 SQTKSVDMDPESVY
+335 SQSKSVDMDPESQY

-369 FQRIGPTTAVKFAEF
+369 FQRVGPTTAVKFAAF
-384 AGFKPEK
+384 AKLKPEK

-396 SNQELVNLSDALQKF
+396 TNQELVNLSDALQKF

-419 SCLAPLGETPLEKGI
+419 SCLAPLGAEPLEKGI

-442 TAVVQRPASAY
+442 VAVVQRPASAY

-533 ENVADRPEIERELRL
+533 ENVADRQEIERELRL
-548 GLQFLSRKLSAYMSK
+548 ALQFLSRKLSSFMSK
-563 RGQADMAKKRANLYA
+563 RGQAEMAKKRANLYA
-578 KYIPLIAEF
+578 KYIPMIAEF
-587 CTELAGKKKE
+587 CTELSGKKKE
-597 PNYKKILIDNA
+597 PNYKKMLETEIETENKKA
-608 TPVESK
+608 
-614 ESVKEENEIGNN
+614 VKEENEIESN